1 MIFIYL
7 FIVHSKSDLFFYYFI
22 ILYYNYMLFYISN
35 SYYSKCLYFKREE
48 KKQCVGSSPSKKIP
62 GLFTVVSQ
70 FGI

>member
-1 MIFIYL
+1 
-7 FIVHSKSDLFFYYFI
+7 
-22 ILYYNYMLFYISN
+22 MLFYISN